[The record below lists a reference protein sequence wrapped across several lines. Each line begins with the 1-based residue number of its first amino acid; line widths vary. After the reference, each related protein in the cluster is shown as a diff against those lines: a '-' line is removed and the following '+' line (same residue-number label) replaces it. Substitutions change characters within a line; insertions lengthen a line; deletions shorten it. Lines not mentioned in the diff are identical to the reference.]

1 MKDAHVDN
9 RLQQLTTSLI
19 EYVGQLEQTFQKET
33 NVSYGSREMFEHV
46 RRETEPIFETL
57 ETWET
62 LTLDSIKR
70 GDLSSSTQM
79 IESTVDNMRQ
89 FIMHSYYKDVRKRRY
104 MEMKRSLLYVFHLL
118 LKEIGDDA

>member
-9 RLQQLTTSLI
+9 QLQQLTTSLI

-33 NVSYGSREMFEHV
+33 NVSYDSREMFEHV